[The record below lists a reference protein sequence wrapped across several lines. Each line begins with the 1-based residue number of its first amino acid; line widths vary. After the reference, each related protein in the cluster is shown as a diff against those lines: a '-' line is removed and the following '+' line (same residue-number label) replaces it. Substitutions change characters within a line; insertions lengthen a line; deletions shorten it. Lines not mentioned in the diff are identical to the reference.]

1 MHVEIKQHNPKEQYV
16 KEEVTQDL
24 RKYPEMLEN
33 INIRYWNLQ
42 DTRTGVLT
50 KKLWAINTHVRK
62 NERFH
67 VDDLT

>member
-33 INIRYWNLQ
+33 INIRY
-42 DTRTGVLT
+42 
-50 KKLWAINTHVRK
+50 
-62 NERFH
+62 
-67 VDDLT
+67 